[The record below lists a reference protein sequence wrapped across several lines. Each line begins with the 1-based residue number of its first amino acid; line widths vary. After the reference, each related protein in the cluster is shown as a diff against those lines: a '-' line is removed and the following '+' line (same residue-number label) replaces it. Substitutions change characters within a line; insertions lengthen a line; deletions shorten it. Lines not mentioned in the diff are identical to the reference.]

1 MVSKEYLKIL
11 QGDLIMQYMGNC
23 QWWNEKFKARELNI
37 MKHEKCLEEDI
48 KYFPK
53 KGEILD
59 IACGDGRNSIYL
71 ARLGYVVHAID
82 FSEEALNRLNYFAE
96 KENLNIE
103 TQLVDL
109 SKNNFLNNLYNYDAI
124 IINHYRLRP
133 ELYTILMNYIKGNGV
148 LWINGFKETPSDNP
162 NITESDILRE
172 EDFIDI
178 ENYNLENKK
187 IYSIDERT
195 FIRCIW
201 RK

>member
-1 MVSKEYLKIL
+1 MRSKEYLKIL

-23 QWWNEKFKARELNI
+23 QWWNDKFKSRKLQL
-37 MKHEKCLEEDI
+37 MRHEKCLEEDI
-48 KYFPK
+48 KYFPR
-53 KGEILD
+53 KGKILD

-103 TQLVDL
+103 TQLGDL
-109 SKNNFLNNLYNYDAI
+109 SENNFLNNLYNYDAI

-133 ELYTILMNYIKGNGV
+133 ELYSILMKHIKENGV
-148 LWINGFKETPSDNP
+148 LWINGFKEIPSDNP
-162 NITESDILRE
+162 NITELDILRE
-172 EDFIDI
+172 EDLIDI
-178 ENYNLENKK
+178 ENYHLENKK
-187 IYSIDERT
+187 TYSIGERT
-195 FIRCIW
+195 FIRYIW